1 MHKNYTRRLICLMI
15 FSIFILQAA
24 KSQDLTNNF
33 KNWYGLNLNT
43 KINDNLKLKFGVLLS
58 ENTAPSSYSFAQ
70 GKLGLSYK
78 IKKYTYVE
86 VGYVKELLN
95 DSQKKRD
102 LYNITPGL
110 FNKLEFDRIYTSFS
124 FKHVLINRLSLK
136 HELEAQ
142 LFMPAV
148 QKYKS
153 RYIYSGKLA
162 YNIKKSS
169 ITPYIENQVY
179 YYAGGDISGG
189 IKRYRLVSGIRFRPF
204 DDFPLSTS
212 LYYLY
217 QNEFSTSP
225 LSENDYTALGISLT
239 FRIN

>member
-1 MHKNYTRRLICLMI
+1 MRKIYTKRLTYLII
-15 FSIFILQAA
+15 FSIFISQSA

-33 KNWYGLNLNT
+33 KTWYGINLQT
-43 KINDNLKLKFGVLLS
+43 KINNNLKLKFGALLS
-58 ENTAPSSYSFAQ
+58 ENTTPSGFSFAQ

-78 IKKYTYVE
+78 IKRRTYVE

-95 DSQKKRD
+95 DSRKKRD

-110 FNKLEFDRIYTSFS
+110 FNKLEFDRIYTNFS
-124 FKHVLINRLSLK
+124 FKHDLVNRLSLK

-153 RYIYSGKLA
+153 RYIYSTKLA
-162 YNIKKSS
+162 YNIRKSS

-189 IKRYRLVSGIRFRPF
+189 IKRYRFVSGIRFRPIN
-204 DDFPLSTS
+204 DFPLSTS

-217 QNEFSTSP
+217 QNEFKTVP
-225 LSENDYTALGISLT
+225 FSENDYTALGISLS
-239 FRIN
+239 FSIN

>member
-1 MHKNYTRRLICLMI
+1 MNKTYPKRLMYLMI
-15 FSIFILQAA
+15 FSIFISQGV
-24 KSQDLTNNF
+24 KSQDLTNEF
-33 KNWYGLNLNT
+33 KIWYGINVNT
-43 KINDNLKLKFGVLLS
+43 KINKNFKLKFGAMLA
-58 ENTAPSSYSFAQ
+58 ENTNPSSFSFAQ

-78 IKKYTYVE
+78 IQKNTFVE

-102 LYNITPGL
+102 LYDITPGL

-124 FKHVLINRLSLK
+124 FKHDLVKRLSFK

-142 LFMPAV
+142 LSMPAV

-169 ITPYIENQVY
+169 ITPYLENQVY

-189 IKRYRLVSGIRFRPF
+189 IKRYRLVSGIQFKPIN
-204 DDFPLSTS
+204 DFPLSTS

-217 QNEFSTSP
+217 QNEFNTSP
-225 LSENDYTALGISLT
+225 LSENDYTAAGISLT
-239 FRIN
+239 FSIN

>member
-1 MHKNYTRRLICLMI
+1 MNKTYTKRLMYLMI
-15 FSIFILQAA
+15 LSIFISQGA
-24 KSQDLTNNF
+24 KCQDLTNDF
-33 KNWYGLNLNT
+33 KTWYGINLNT
-43 KINDNLKLKFGVLLS
+43 KINKNLKLKFGALLA
-58 ENTAPSSYSFAQ
+58 ENTSPSSFSFAQ

-78 IKKYTYVE
+78 IVKNTFVE

-124 FKHVLINRLSLK
+124 FKHDLINRLSLK

-142 LFMPAV
+142 LSMPAV

-153 RYIYSGKLA
+153 RYIYSSKLA

-189 IKRYRLVSGIRFRPF
+189 IKRYRLVSGIKFKPIN
-204 DDFPLSTS
+204 DFPLSTS

-217 QNEFSTSP
+217 QNEFNTSP

-239 FRIN
+239 FSIN